1 MTPRTLHGRTT
12 GRRLERGGRP
22 LPAPRGPRPEP
33 GLAAAAVLAVLTLA
47 CAPQPGEENLKASF
61 AAQIEAVETVTSFAR
76 AGDELTFTEIRE
88 GDSAVAWRVTI
99 DSVALEPRPDEAVPF
114 QGNVVSSWYAD
125 GELIEPVG
133 SMSRLPDEIFDAG
146 IAQVCW
152 ALWDAERSAWG
163 W

>member
-1 MTPRTLHGRTT
+1 MSQAASAAAMPGDT
-12 GRRLERGGRP
+12 GVRFGFV
-22 LPAPRGPRPEP
+22 
-33 GLAAAAVLAVLTLA
+33 AAAALAVLTAA

-61 AAQIEAVETVTSFAR
+61 AARIETVATVSSLTR
-76 AGDELTFTEIRE
+76 AGDELTFTQVRE
-88 GDSAVAWRVTI
+88 GDSDVAWRVTI
-99 DSVALEPRPDEAVPF
+99 DSVALEARPDEAVPF

-133 SMSRLPDEIFDAG
+133 LMSRLPDEIFDAG

-152 ALWDAERSAWG
+152 ALWDAERAAWG

>member
-1 MTPRTLHGRTT
+1 MSAT
-12 GRRLERGGRP
+12 GFR
-22 LPAPRGPRPEP
+22 PRGRMRA
-33 GLAAAAVLAVLTLA
+33 LAAAFGLTALAGLGAA
-47 CAPQPGEENLKASF
+47 CAPEPGEENLKASF
-61 AAQIEAVETVTSFAR
+61 AAQIESVATVTSFER
-76 AGDELTFTEIRE
+76 AGDELTFTETRE
-88 GDSAVAWRVTI
+88 GDADVAWRVII

-125 GELIEPVG
+125 GALIEPLG

-152 ALWDAERSAWG
+152 ALWDAERATWG